1 MKKVL
6 LLLLIVSLAVTAGCG
21 STNTQAP
28 APKDSSI
35 RIGGSST
42 LAPTIANCAND
53 FTEKYQTWK
62 KVNDQLPDEQIVIF
76 VASGGSG
83 LGVNSAIN
91 GTVDIGLVSREIK
104 DSEKAKLPNHK
115 FYTLGYD
122 ALTIAVNPKNPVL
135 QVKPNLTAEEVKK
148 IFSGELKTWQQL
160 DASLPN
166 RPIVVAVRDL
176 GGGATQAFD
185 EAIMKGTPITKEAI
199 QLPSMGALAGKVQ
212 ENVDAIGYV
221 SVGFVQADKAKFG
234 VLSVNGIA
242 PTSENIAAGKY
253 QIARPLIIITKD
265 KPDDKQQ
272 NFIEYLLSENGYK
285 AIEAMGF
292 VPVRVK

>member
-35 RIGGSST
+35 KIGGSST

-62 KVNDQLPDEQIVIF
+62 KVNAQLPDEQIVIF